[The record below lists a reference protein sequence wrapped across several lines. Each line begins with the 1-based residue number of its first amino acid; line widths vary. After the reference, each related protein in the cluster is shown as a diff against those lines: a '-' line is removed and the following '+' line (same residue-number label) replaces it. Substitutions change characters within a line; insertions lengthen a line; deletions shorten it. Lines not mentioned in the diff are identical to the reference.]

1 MKIPMRERRQGM
13 SYKLF
18 IATGDENVE
27 RAGKEVKLRRL
38 WRIRFLVSYH
48 SHTQKGGRGLLMSP
62 MASGIQRSNPPDLQV
77 SQCVRMICVLGTELI
92 IGAQHTGDGKVVS
105 VKVLWLEKKGW
116 NEKKDPVGLG
126 RSSTWGVRHVVVVG
140 SLSPVN
146 ATSPEDA
153 VVGFVLALLLR
164 GLCVSFV
171 VGRKS

>member
-1 MKIPMRERRQGM
+1 M

-62 MASGIQRSNPPDLQV
+62 MASGIQRSNPPDLRF
-77 SQCVRMICVLGTELI
+77 SQCVRMICVLGTDLV

-126 RSSTWGVRHVVVVG
+126 RSSNGGYGMW
-140 SLSPVN
+140 SLL
-146 ATSPEDA
+146 ARCRRRTPEDA
-153 VVGFVLALLLR
+153 VIGDGEVVGYGGVVGFVLALLLR

-171 VGRKS
+171 VGRES